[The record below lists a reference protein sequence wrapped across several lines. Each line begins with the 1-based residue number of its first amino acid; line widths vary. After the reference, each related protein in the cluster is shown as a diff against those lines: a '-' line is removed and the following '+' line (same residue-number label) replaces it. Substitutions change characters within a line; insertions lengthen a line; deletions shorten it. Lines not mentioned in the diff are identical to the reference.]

1 MPEGARL
8 FLTAVG
14 DFSASESTSDALPL
28 GAAGD
33 LAAPPSTQAFEARV
47 ELGGARFHGYAE
59 RTTSPELPI
68 LLWPEGSA
76 CRVRGAADYPAPG
89 GGQAVGFDPASRT
102 ALVVGGGSV
111 ELPSASVAALA
122 FDTGTGAIRSDASP
136 EASLREPRAHASV
149 TPFGSGLL
157 VAGGE
162 NPVHGDAG
170 ALAQP
175 RDTAERFDPASGRFT
190 GSVALVEPRA
200 RHAAVVLAS
209 GETLLV
215 GGRGALGAALRVLEV
230 VSPGSMTG
238 SIAGL
243 PALRAPRLSP
253 SAFLLDDGRLF
264 VGGGTSADGAPL
276 SALEWLSGDAREH
289 LAADLAPTIPPRY
302 DRAFAPLPGGGV
314 LAVGGCDDRA
324 PRDDDEAERCASLC
338 NHGCPPA
345 DGYDAHWIAP
355 DGAITAVPL
364 DIVAPRPVLLGA
376 GRGAPLL
383 ASGAPGDE
391 RLYRFDPWQARFEAL
406 PIALPVP
413 PRAGLPVLA
422 LDGNAFLWLAESED
436 GPEIFGLRLDTR
448 GRYARDVFLVA
459 QPDPVDPA
467 RPLHLVPDRP
477 VGAEVQYDG
486 ALTLEPNSEVTVY
499 VTDTDYA
506 DVTITLTLEGEGR
519 PRVVLGPFEAG
530 GPDCPWPEGAS
541 SEVRVERTG
550 SEVALVVASHRI
562 ACPAPRGRVRL
573 GLRGGD
579 EATRVVRLEVNR
591 GTP

>member
-1 MPEGARL
+1 MLGWLSSTAVFASPTNLRTKASSEASSGRICLTTSRFSNPTAPRSVARYTRAMPPAAISRSSTYLPKICGYTGYEGSGIQRIGRGGPPSLAHRGGDSCAVRRLGLALSIAALCGCTEAEPGPVLRVSTHGLAACPVPEGARL

-276 SALEWLSGDAREH
+276 SALEWLSGDAR
-289 LAADLAPTIPPRY
+289 
-302 DRAFAPLPGGGV
+302 
-314 LAVGGCDDRA
+314 
-324 PRDDDEAERCASLC
+324 
-338 NHGCPPA
+338 
-345 DGYDAHWIAP
+345 
-355 DGAITAVPL
+355 
-364 DIVAPRPVLLGA
+364 
-376 GRGAPLL
+376 
-383 ASGAPGDE
+383 
-391 RLYRFDPWQARFEAL
+391 
-406 PIALPVP
+406 
-413 PRAGLPVLA
+413 
-422 LDGNAFLWLAESED
+422 
-436 GPEIFGLRLDTR
+436 
-448 GRYARDVFLVA
+448 
-459 QPDPVDPA
+459 
-467 RPLHLVPDRP
+467 
-477 VGAEVQYDG
+477 
-486 ALTLEPNSEVTVY
+486 
-499 VTDTDYA
+499 
-506 DVTITLTLEGEGR
+506 
-519 PRVVLGPFEAG
+519 
-530 GPDCPWPEGAS
+530 
-541 SEVRVERTG
+541 
-550 SEVALVVASHRI
+550 
-562 ACPAPRGRVRL
+562 
-573 GLRGGD
+573 
-579 EATRVVRLEVNR
+579 
-591 GTP
+591 